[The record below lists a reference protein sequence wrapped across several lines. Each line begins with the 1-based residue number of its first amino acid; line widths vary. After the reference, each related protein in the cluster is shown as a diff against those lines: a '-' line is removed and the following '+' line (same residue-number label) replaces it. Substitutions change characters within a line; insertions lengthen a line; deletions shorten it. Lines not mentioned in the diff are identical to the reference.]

1 MPDADVPRIETRKP
15 TVLVAEDDGV
25 TRLILQHWLTAL
37 GFEVVTASDGDEAW
51 KILEQ
56 PGAPELLIMDW
67 VMPGIDGIEICRRLR
82 EGSREYYHYILMIT
96 GRTDI
101 HHVVHALESGAD
113 DCLTKPFEEP
123 ELKAR
128 IRVACRILGLQNQ
141 LIEAREELRVQAMKD
156 SLTGLWNRAAF
167 TELFEQ
173 ELDRARRK
181 DEHTGFLLLDLDH
194 FKQVND
200 AYGHMT
206 GDVVLRKAARLLRE
220 SVRSYDF
227 VGRYGGEEF
236 FIAIPGCN
244 ATLVRRHAERIRRA
258 VAAAPI
264 RVGSEEIPI
273 TFSVG
278 GASVPPD
285 HHSLEDVLTVAD
297 VALYHAKN
305 SGRNCT
311 VYCDRTWQEVLS
323 ARGTQRSCCATCDAA
338 LAQGCVVR
346 PAG

>member
-1 MPDADVPRIETRKP
+1 MEPFDLWHSETDKPR
-15 TVLVAEDDGV
+15 VLVAEDDGV
-25 TRLILQHWLTAL
+25 ARLILQHWLTAL

-51 KILEQ
+51 RVLEQ
-56 PGAPELLIMDW
+56 PKAPELLIMDW

-96 GRTDI
+96 GRSDL

-141 LIEAREELRVQAMKD
+141 LIQAREELRVQSMKD
-156 SLTGLWNRAAF
+156 SLTGLWNRSAF

-181 DEHTGFLLLDLDH
+181 DEHTGFLLLDLDR

-200 AYGHMT
+200 TYGHMT
-206 GDVVLRKAARLLRE
+206 GDVVLRKTARLLRE
-220 SVRSYDF
+220 NVRSYDF

-236 FIAIPGCN
+236 LIAIPGCDE
-244 ATLVRRHAERIRRA
+244 AQAQKHAERIRRA
-258 VAAAPI
+258 MAAAPI

-273 TFSVG
+273 TFSI
-278 GASVPPD
+278 GAVSAPPD
-285 HHSLEDVLTVAD
+285 HHNLEEVLAVAD
-297 VALYHAKN
+297 VALYHAKS

-311 VYCDRTWQEVLS
+311 VYCSRDWPEVL
-323 ARGTQRSCCATCDAA
+323 AAQGAQRSCCESCAAA
-338 LAQGCVVR
+338 LAERCVLR
-346 PAG
+346 PAE